1 MGLGL
6 SRPKQTKA
14 AAAAAARRARKEELE
29 ALVTTVKAGVDRSE
43 GRGAEALKAHL
54 RALPKKW
61 YTLTK
66 ANTEPWEGKIT
77 FWGGITTRHFRLR
90 LIVTWG
96 PSRKIKSTS
105 VVVSLLDNDNAAMH
119 VWRASDEPTP
129 HITHFDM
136 PAALVKVVI
145 KAMGVEHPTTP
156 RPTTRATTPHRRRRR
171 RATPRKKIGR
181 RR

>member
-6 SRPKQTKA
+6 SRPKQTK

-54 RALPKKW
+54 HTLPKKR

-96 PSRKIKSTS
+96 PSRKIESTS

-129 HITHFDM
+129 HITHLDM

-145 KAMGVEHPTTP
+145 KVMGVEHPTTP
-156 RPTTRATTPHRRRRR
+156 RHRRR